1 MTLTFY
7 SRVILYGEIR
17 CKSLFG
23 KLEGNRDQNQH
34 EIGIPKDVKSGL
46 YLKAVTYQGEVW
58 DCATERNTKETF
70 FFHNCSEVESNTC
83 R

>member
-17 CKSLFG
+17 CQSLFG

-34 EIGIPKDVKSGL
+34 EIGIPKGVKSSL
-46 YLKAVTYQGEVW
+46 YLKAVTYQGEV
-58 DCATERNTKETF
+58 
-70 FFHNCSEVESNTC
+70 
-83 R
+83 

>member
-17 CKSLFG
+17 CLQSLFG

-34 EIGIPKDVKSGL
+34 EIGIPKDVKSSL
-46 YLKAVTYQGEVW
+46 YLKAVTYQGEV
-58 DCATERNTKETF
+58 
-70 FFHNCSEVESNTC
+70 
-83 R
+83 

>member
-17 CKSLFG
+17 GRSLFG

-34 EIGIPKDVKSGL
+34 EIGTPKDVKSGP
-46 YLKAVTYQGEVW
+46 YLKAVTYQGEV
-58 DCATERNTKETF
+58 
-70 FFHNCSEVESNTC
+70 
-83 R
+83 